1 MIYIRPDRG
10 RQDQQTGFHW
20 EVWYAV
26 LALGDGRNTQQ
37 IMDTQQDSAHQTP
50 DAPPATLLPKSP
62 STQARRA
69 GYNRPALRFVLV
81 FATVVLSL
89 LTGYRY
95 AIHTPLNDWY
105 LFQVARHTAWALSW
119 VAYAVEL
126 ENRPGM
132 NLSPKEVRAALAAW
146 DAGRSEPTPEDTAA
160 ASDRPLTPWEQWRY
174 VARTTRARSPKAV
187 NGPRVMLILTPG
199 LQTEADELQRRID
212 AITRDPSLG
221 DTERSEQAA
230 ALRVRLGEVQRQLEE
245 IRRGQRDR
253 SEDST
258 RMFSFIV
265 VSECGAIE
273 IMAIF
278 TAALLAFPAT
288 WRSRLLGLI
297 IGIPLMYGVNIF
309 RLCFLAIIGAMDP
322 SRKWFTFAHEYV
334 WQAVFIIFVVAVW
347 MAWVEYVARRT
358 TQ

>member
-1 MIYIRPDRG
+1 M
-10 RQDQQTGFHW
+10 DQQ
-20 EVWYAV
+20 
-26 LALGDGRNTQQ
+26 RNT
-37 IMDTQQDSAHQTP
+37 AHQSP
-50 DAPPATLLPKSP
+50 DSPPAPPTGESCAEQTAS
-62 STQARRA
+62 A
-69 GYNRPALRFVLV
+69 GQKRPAIRFVLV
-81 FATVVLSL
+81 FAAVVLSL

-119 VAYAVEL
+119 VAYAVDL

-132 NLSPKEVRAALAAW
+132 NLSPKKVRAALAAW
-146 DAGRSEPTPEDTAA
+146 DAGRTEPTPEEIAA
-160 ASDRPLTPWEQWRY
+160 ASEDPLTPWEQWRY

-187 NGPRVMLILTPG
+187 NGPRVLLVLKPG
-199 LQTEADELQRRID
+199 LQTEADALQRRID
-212 AITRDPSLG
+212 AITRNPSLS
-221 DTERSEQAA
+221 DTERSEQTA

-253 SEDST
+253 SEDRT
-258 RMFSFIV
+258 RMFPFIV

-278 TAALLAFPAT
+278 IAAVLAFPAT
-288 WRSRLLGLI
+288 WRSRLIGMM

-309 RLCFLAIIGAMDP
+309 RLFCLAIIGAMDP
-322 SRKWFTFAHEYV
+322 TRKWFIFAHEYV

-358 TQ
+358 TR